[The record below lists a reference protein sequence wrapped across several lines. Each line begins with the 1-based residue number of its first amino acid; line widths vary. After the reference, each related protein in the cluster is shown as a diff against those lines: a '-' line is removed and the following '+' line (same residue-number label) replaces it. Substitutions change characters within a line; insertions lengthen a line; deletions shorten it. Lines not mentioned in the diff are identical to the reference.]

1 MISIYSSLGQL
12 NYLFVQM
19 QLSKDYQTLTELKKK
34 KKIPASNQCKND
46 HSMEQITFLNNNFG
60 PVL

>member
-34 KKIPASNQCKND
+34 KYQQATLVRT
-46 HSMEQITFLNNNFG
+46 ITRWNKLHF
-60 PVL
+60 